1 MIPPISMGD
10 APPFEAAW
18 LETDDKADEEDT
30 SELTSPELE
39 VESTC
44 PQSSETTAS

>member
-1 MIPPISMGD
+1 MGD

-18 LETDDKADEEDT
+18 LEAEDKAEED
-30 SELTSPELE
+30 SAELTSPELE

-44 PQSSETTAS
+44 PQSSETTES